1 MTFVGSSSVSD
12 LFQLL
17 RNGEPRTRAQLA
29 NATGLSRSTIGLHL
43 DTLIESGLVTP
54 IADAASTGGRPSA
67 RIALKPDARLIAAA
81 DLGATHA
88 TLAITDLAGKTLSD
102 TFTPLEIAQGPANA
116 LDWITGGI
124 TDLLIQINRDPR
136 DLAAIGI
143 GLPGPVEHDT
153 GKPSNPP
160 IMPGWDKFDVPH
172 YIQRTFNVPVLVD
185 NDVNIMALG
194 ERAASWPDVDNLI
207 FLKVATGIG
216 AGIISSGVLQR
227 GDQGIAGD
235 IGHIRVM
242 RGAGVICRCGNE
254 GCLEAIA
261 GGPAIAA
268 NAIAEGPSADSIAG
282 VVALVRSGDLAA
294 ILAVRQAGKD
304 IGEVLNMCVS
314 IINPSVIVIGGS
326 MADVSEHLIAGIR
339 EVVYARS
346 QPLATQNLTIAPSRT
361 GPGAAILGASLMAA
375 DFVLS
380 PKNIKALTL
389 SLTPSRD
396 GDPDTLRT
404 NGSAAPV

>member
-1 MTFVGSSSVSD
+1 MTSATNSSVSD

-17 RNGEPRTRAQLA
+17 RDGEPRTRAQLA
-29 NATGLSRSTIGLHL
+29 SATGLSRSTIGLHV
-43 DTLIESGLVTP
+43 DTLLESGLVTP

-81 DLGATHA
+81 DLGATHV
-88 TLAITDLAGKTLSD
+88 TLAITDLVGKTLSE
-102 TFTPLEIAQGPANA
+102 TFTPLEIALGPTNA
-116 LDWITGGI
+116 LDWITNGI
-124 TDLLIQINRDPR
+124 TELLTQISRDPC

-153 GKPSNPP
+153 GRPSNPP
-160 IMPGWDKFDVPH
+160 IMPGWDEFDVPH
-172 YIQRTFNVPVLVD
+172 YVQRTFNVPVLVD

-194 ERAASWPDVDNLI
+194 ERAANWPDANNLI

-227 GDQGIAGD
+227 GDRGIAGD
-235 IGHIRVM
+235 VGHIRVA

-268 NAIAEGPSADSIAG
+268 HLVTEGSSADSLAG
-282 VVALVRSGDLAA
+282 VFALVRSGDLAA
-294 ILAVRQAGKD
+294 ILAVRQVGKD

-314 IINPSVIVIGGS
+314 IVNPSVIVIGGS
-326 MADVSEHLIAGIR
+326 MAEVSEHLIAGIR

-361 GPGAAILGASLMAA
+361 GPEAAILGASLMAA
-375 DFVLS
+375 DFVMS
-380 PKNIKALTL
+380 PKNINALNTRGNAL
-389 SLTPSRD
+389 
-396 GDPDTLRT
+396 
-404 NGSAAPV
+404 A

>member
-1 MTFVGSSSVSD
+1 MASATSSSVSD
-12 LFQLL
+12 VFQLL
-17 RNGEPRTRAQLA
+17 RDGEPRTRAQLA
-29 NATGLSRSTIGLHL
+29 NATGLSRTTIGLHL
-43 DTLIESGLVTP
+43 DTLLELGLVSP

-67 RIALKPDARLIAAA
+67 RIAFKPDARLIAAA
-81 DLGATHA
+81 DLGASHV
-88 TLAITDLAGKTLSD
+88 TLAITDLVGKTLAD
-102 TFTPLEIAQGPANA
+102 IHAPLKIALGPVNA
-116 LDWITGGI
+116 LDWITNGI
-124 TDLLIQINRDPR
+124 TDLLARIDRNPR

-143 GLPGPVEHDT
+143 GLPGPVEHET

-160 IMPGWDKFDVPH
+160 IMPGWDEFDVPE
-172 YIQRTFNVPVLVD
+172 YVQGSFNVPVLVD

-194 ERAASWPDVDNLI
+194 ERFASWPDADNLI

-216 AGIISSGVLQR
+216 AGIISSGLLQR
-227 GDQGIAGD
+227 GDRGIAGD
-235 IGHIRVM
+235 VGHISVM
-242 RGAGVICRCGNE
+242 RGAGVFCRCGNE

-268 NAIAEGPSADSIAG
+268 QLTGAGPSVDSLAS

-314 IINPSVIVIGGS
+314 IVNPSVIVIGGS
-326 MADVSEHLIAGIR
+326 MAEVSEHLIAGIR

-361 GPGAAILGASLMAA
+361 GAEAAILGASLMAA

-380 PKNIKALTL
+380 PLNIDALNARANAT
-389 SLTPSRD
+389 
-396 GDPDTLRT
+396 
-404 NGSAAPV
+404 A